1 MKMRK
6 GRMRMKDGG
15 KVGMGMQ
22 MGKAWR
28 MIKGGGKV
36 GPRWEEKEKEEVKG
50 GIKCGEKVG

>member
-22 MGKAWR
+22 MG
-28 MIKGGGKV
+28 
-36 GPRWEEKEKEEVKG
+36 GPMAIMPAPG
-50 GIKCGEKVG
+50 MMPGMNMGNFMTAPQPGF